1 MKMNRQE
8 CHLEIKSAQNASS
21 EEGMTF
27 SGYGA
32 VFGNIDCYGDVIEK
46 GAFANTIKSFKAS
59 GKWPAMLSQHGGW
72 LSSAQDMTPVG
83 VWTEMREDDHG
94 LYVEGKLAD
103 TPRGRELYEL
113 MKMTPRPAIDGM
125 SIGYFIT
132 DSTDEKKDGELI
144 RHIKGIDL
152 VELSLVTFPANKEAR
167 IADVKSEDL
176 TIRDAER
183 ALRDAGFS
191 RAEAKRILAEGF
203 NSSLSLRDAE
213 EKDDSSEIAELLRRN
228 ISAMSGKE

>member
-1 MKMNRQE
+1 MKMTRQE
-8 CHLEIKSAQNASS
+8 CRLEIKSAQTASS

-32 VFGNIDCYGDVIEK
+32 VFGNVDSYNDVIDK
-46 GAFANTIKSFKAS
+46 GAFANTIKSFKES

-83 VWTEMREDDHG
+83 VWTEMKEDDHG

-125 SIGYFIT
+125 SIGYFVT
-132 DSTDEKKDGELI
+132 DSSDEKKGDELI

-167 IADVKSEDL
+167 VADVKSEEL

-191 RAEAKRILAEGF
+191 RAEAKRILASGF
-203 NSSLSLRDAE
+203 SSLSLRDAD
-213 EKDDSSEIAELLRRN
+213 EKDDTEIAELLRRN
-228 ISAMSGKE
+228 IRAVRGKD

>member
-1 MKMNRQE
+1 MKINRQE
-8 CHLEIKSAQNASS
+8 CRLEIKSAEAAESGG
-21 EEGMTF
+21 EMTF

-32 VFGNIDCYGDVIEK
+32 VFGNVDCYNDVIEK
-46 GAFANTIKSFKAS
+46 GAFANTIKSFKES

-83 VWTEMREDDHG
+83 VWTEMREDEHG

-125 SIGYFIT
+125 SIGYFVT
-132 DSTDEKKDGELI
+132 DSIDEKKEGEYI

-167 IADVKSEDL
+167 VSDVKSEDL

-191 RAEAKRILAEGF
+191 RAEAKRILADGF
-203 NSSLSLRDAE
+203 SSLSLRDAD
-213 EKDDSSEIAELLRRN
+213 EKDDTEIAELLRRN
-228 ISAMSGKE
+228 IRAVRGKD

>member
-1 MKMNRQE
+1 MKINRQE
-8 CHLEIKSAQNASS
+8 CRLEIKSAPDAAP

-32 VFGNIDCYGDVIEK
+32 VFGNVDCYDDVIEK
-46 GAFANTIKSFKAS
+46 GAFKKTINEFKVS
-59 GKWPAMLSQHGGW
+59 GRWPAMLAQHGGW
-72 LSSAQDMTPVG
+72 GLTSRDMTPVG
-83 VWTEMREDDHG
+83 VWTKMEEDDHG

-103 TPRGRELYEL
+103 TERGRELYQL

-125 SIGYFIT
+125 SIGFYVT
-132 DSTDEKKDGELI
+132 DSEDEKAEGKVI

-167 IADVKSEDL
+167 VSDVKSEDL

-183 ALRDAGFS
+183 ALREAGFS
-191 RAEAKRILAEGF
+191 RAEAKRILADGF
-203 NSSLSLRDAE
+203 SSLSLRDAD
-213 EKDDSSEIAELLRRN
+213 EKDDSELAELLRRN
-228 ISAMSGKE
+228 IRAVRGKD